1 MAPKA
6 RGSVVLLGT
15 VALTLVLLD
24 IKGGMVPDALRSAGA
39 TALGPLQTV
48 SGAIA
53 APVVGWIEESSN
65 FADSQERAR
74 SWAEQAPEA
83 AKVRGEQR
91 VADLDRLLGLV
102 DTASLT
108 VVPGRVVAY
117 PATTLDLSNVVVDVG
132 SADKVEPDMSVV
144 SGAGLIGRTT
154 GVTSGTSDVKLLSAP
169 DSTVGGRI
177 LRTGK
182 AVVVTG
188 TGDPNVLSV
197 RVLDA
202 AADVQVGD
210 VIVTFGSK
218 GGRPFSAD
226 LPIGTIKAI
235 DSDGAGG
242 RIIRL
247 VPSADLAAL
256 DLVGVVLSAASD
268 APRGTI
274 GGAPQEGATAVAPE
288 VAGSVPEGAPVV
300 PEVAPAAPVAVP
312 QAPSGGGQ

>member
-6 RGSVVLLGT
+6 RGAVVVLGT

-53 APVVGWIEESSN
+53 APAVGWIEESST
-65 FADSQERAR
+65 FADSQQRAR

-83 AKVRGEQR
+83 TKVRGEQR

-102 DTASLT
+102 DTANLT

-117 PATTLDLSNVVVDVG
+117 PATTLDLSNVVIDVG

-154 GVTSGTSDVKLLSAP
+154 GVTGGTSEVKLLSAP

-218 GGRPFSAD
+218 GGRPFPAD

-256 DLVGVVLSAASD
+256 DLVGVVLSTGSG
-268 APRGTI
+268 APRGAI
-274 GGAPQEGATAVAPE
+274 GGEPAQQETAAVAPDPA
-288 VAGSVPEGAPVV
+288 VPDASGQYPAG
-300 PEVAPAAPVAVP
+300 VAPAPEVLT
-312 QAPSGGGQ
+312 GGGQ